1 MTMESIDRIK
11 PEPFEPKVTLEPYNF
26 IKELIPYPKLFQKT
40 KTLLFHRHE
49 VHDHNYSSSKATIQD
64 MKIVLKTVDSPPK
77 KTYETQKQQT
87 QEQLQIFSMETS
99 SSTQNKKPTKR
110 GSFTE
115 EEKLL
120 FEEGLKKLGR
130 NWTAISKNFV
140 KTRTRRQVGNYA
152 RKYFDDNQLEE

>member
-1 MTMESIDRIK
+1 MTMESIERIK

-40 KTLLFHRHE
+40 KSFLFHLHE
-49 VHDHNYSSSKATIQD
+49 HNHSSSKVTTQD
-64 MKIVLKTVDSPPK
+64 MKIILKTVDSRPK

-87 QEQLQIFSMETS
+87 QEPLQIFSMETS

-110 GSFTE
+110 GSFSE

-152 RKYFDDNQLEE
+152 RKYFDDKQIEE

>member
-1 MTMESIDRIK
+1 MTMESAHDRIK

-40 KTLLFHRHE
+40 KTLLFHLQHE
-49 VHDHNYSSSKATIQD
+49 VHDYIVPLTSHD
-64 MKIVLKTVDSPPK
+64 VKIVLKNEIPK
-77 KTYETQKQQT
+77 KNHESQRQQT
-87 QEQLQIFSMETS
+87 EPLQMFSMETS
-99 SSTQNKKPTKR
+99 SSQNKKPTKR
-110 GSFTE
+110 GSFSE

-152 RKYFDDNQLEE
+152 RKYFDDKNLSE